1 MTTKTYARLGALVAL
16 TTLSACMMPMA
27 TNLSGNN
34 VGLAG
39 QPNAQGG
46 SSAPT
51 AGGPSTNTNNNKV
64 VKEVQ
69 VTPGSFVVTKGVARK
84 VTANVIYTDGT
95 RDSNVTL
102 ASSDDTIL
110 SVNNTTGTISGL
122 KEGIT
127 TIEAISTVDNTKK
140 ATATVTVKSGEVT
153 EAVATIDPAE
163 AEITVGGS
171 TTLDAS
177 LKNSDG
183 STSSDISWSSSDT
196 SIAVVSGTGGSATV
210 VGKAPGTVTITAQG
224 TDSTVK
230 AKATITVVA
239 K

>member
-1 MTTKTYARLGALVAL
+1 MTSKTFARLGALAAL
-16 TTLSACMMPMA
+16 ATLSACMMPMA

-34 VGLAG
+34 IGLAG
-39 QPNAQGG
+39 GQGAQG
-46 SSAPT
+46 SSPSA
-51 AGGPSTNTNNNKV
+51 GPSTNTNNNKV

-69 VTPGSFVVTKGVARK
+69 VSPGSFVVTKGVASK
-84 VTANVIYTDGT
+84 VSANVIYTDGT

-102 ASSDDTIL
+102 ASSDGTIL
-110 SVNNTTGTISGL
+110 SVNNTNGTVSGL

-127 TIEAISTVDNTKK
+127 TIEAISVVDNSKK

-153 EAVATIDPAE
+153 EALAEISPAT
-163 AEITVGGS
+163 AEITVGAT

-183 STSSDISWSSSDT
+183 TVSSSISWSSSDT
-196 SIAVVSGTGGSATV
+196 SVAVVSGNGGSATV
-210 VGKAPGTVTITAQG
+210 VGKKPGKVTITAQG

-230 AKATITVVA
+230 AKSEITVIA

>member
-1 MTTKTYARLGALVAL
+1 MTTKTFARLGALAAL

-34 VGLAG
+34 IGLAG
-39 QPNAQGG
+39 QGAAGA
-46 SSAPT
+46 SAAPT

-110 SVNNTTGTISGL
+110 SVNNTTGSITGL

-127 TIEAISTVDNTKK
+127 TIEAISTVDNSKK
-140 ATATVTVKSGEVT
+140 ATATVTVKLGEVT
-153 EAVATIDPAE
+153 EGVATISPE
-163 AEITVGGS
+163 EVEITVGD
-171 TTLDAS
+171 TATLDAS
-177 LKNSDG
+177 ITNSDG
-183 STSSDISWSSSDT
+183 STSSNVTWTSSNT
-196 SIAVVSGTGGSATV
+196 SVAAVTGAGGSATV
-210 VGKAPGTVTITAQG
+210 IGKKEGTATITASG
-224 TDSTVK
+224 SDSTVK
-230 AKATITVVA
+230 AKATVKVIA